1 MFPAHVIR
9 EIRTF
14 STFFIILP
22 FFAKMQVYATFQN
35 YGNIMF
41 SLDFFFYGELF
52 SVVSRPICT
61 KFGMN
66 TCSYMQH

>member
-41 SLDFFFYGELF
+41 SLDFFFYGELLLL
-52 SVVSRPICT
+52 
-61 KFGMN
+61 
-66 TCSYMQH
+66 